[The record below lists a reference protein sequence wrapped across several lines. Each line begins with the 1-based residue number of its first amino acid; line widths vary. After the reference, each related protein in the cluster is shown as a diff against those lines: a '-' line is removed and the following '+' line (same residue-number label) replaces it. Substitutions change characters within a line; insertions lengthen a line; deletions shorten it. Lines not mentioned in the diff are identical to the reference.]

1 METVHKK
8 SGYFTKSCQLKMAS
22 TIFSR
27 EPLWGLRKSLQ
38 SSIDG
43 INLVWESIYLDEK
56 DSAYPGYDSN
66 LDVVINNGRYN
77 YLSRTLSEIYWY
89 LDNLYE
95 AIWPGSVIEA
105 YNKQQNP
112 EGTKPEDLEEY
123 LRYYYTPT
131 SLPRMKVVINNFAVG
146 LPLSSSSRQKADLLV
161 EKLLLLNGNR
171 GPSLDPSNLQVAGID
186 SSNRGDSNSEMLPI
200 VETPVHSNCDTSS
213 EQEDDDDEFF
223 DSHAQYETDRHD
235 DAEPSSIH
243 IDLSNVENVQHF
255 GDAEGT
261 RSYSD
266 VQTDIESY
274 YTISSD
280 DDDDWEDAPEVN
292 TSASVGN
299 DTSVD
304 LHPLRQG
311 YKKDLQKQRKSFH
324 EKRHKKC

>member
-1 METVHKK
+1 
-8 SGYFTKSCQLKMAS
+8 MAS
-22 TIFSR
+22 TIFSH

-43 INLVWESIYLDEK
+43 INLVWESIYLDKK

-77 YLSRTLSEIYWY
+77 YLSRTLSEIFWY

-131 SLPRMKVVINNFAVG
+131 SLPRMKVVINGFAVG
-146 LPLSSSSRQKADLLV
+146 LPLSSSSRQKGLWLKSFPF
-161 EKLLLLNGNR
+161 EWNR

-186 SSNRGDSNSEMLPI
+186 SRIGDSNSEMLPI

-213 EQEDDDDEFF
+213 EQEDD
-223 DSHAQYETDRHD
+223 
-235 DAEPSSIH
+235 
-243 IDLSNVENVQHF
+243 
-255 GDAEGT
+255 EG
-261 RSYSD
+261 
-266 VQTDIESY
+266 
-274 YTISSD
+274 
-280 DDDDWEDAPEVN
+280 
-292 TSASVGN
+292 
-299 DTSVD
+299 
-304 LHPLRQG
+304 
-311 YKKDLQKQRKSFH
+311 SF
-324 EKRHKKC
+324 